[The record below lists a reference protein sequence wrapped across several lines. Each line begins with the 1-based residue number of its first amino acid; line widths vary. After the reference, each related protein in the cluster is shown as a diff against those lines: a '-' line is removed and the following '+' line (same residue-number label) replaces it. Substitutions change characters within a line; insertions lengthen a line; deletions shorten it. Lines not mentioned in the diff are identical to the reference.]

1 MDAHRNDRPNRRGGK
16 VVGVIA
22 QQDGKEIRIGARR
35 GVVLG
40 SGGFDGNRAKR
51 KELQGIEGH
60 PSGVLTNMGV
70 PIEAAEKHGAALELM
85 DDAWWGASVISVN
98 PGVEDPSFIVGE
110 RAMPYSIIVDEDGR
124 RFANE
129 AESYVDLGH
138 HMLAHNKDGRWWM
151 IAEKRHRRYLR
162 NYLLAPGVKKKLSD
176 QGSYF
181 EADSIEELAQK
192 LGMKPEV
199 LRDTVERFNGFA
211 RSGVDG
217 DFGRG
222 NSAYDRYYSDPTVKP
237 NPNLGPLEKPPFDA
251 VEFVIG
257 DLGTKGGVVTDEHA
271 RVLREDGT
279 VIEGLYASG
288 NCSASVMGHTYP
300 GPGSTLGPAVV
311 FGLIAAR
318 HIAKTGN

>member
-1 MDAHRNDRPNRRGGK
+1 
-16 VVGVIA
+16 
-22 QQDGKEIRIGARR
+22 
-35 GVVLG
+35 
-40 SGGFDGNRAKR
+40 
-51 KELQGIEGH
+51 
-60 PSGVLTNMGV
+60 
-70 PIEAAEKHGAALELM
+70 
-85 DDAWWGASVISVN
+85 
-98 PGVEDPSFIVGE
+98 
-110 RAMPYSIIVDEDGR
+110 MPYSIIVDEDGR

-176 QGSYF
+176 QGRYF

-237 NPNLGPLEKPPFDA
+237 SPNLWTLEKPRFEA
-251 VEFVIG
+251 VQFVIRCQ
-257 DLGTKGGVVTDEHA
+257 GTTGGVGSDEHA
-271 RVLREDGT
+271 RVLREDVT
-279 VIEGLYASG
+279 VI
-288 NCSASVMGHTYP
+288 
-300 GPGSTLGPAVV
+300 
-311 FGLIAAR
+311 
-318 HIAKTGN
+318 

>member
-1 MDAHRNDRPNRRGGK
+1 
-16 VVGVIA
+16 
-22 QQDGKEIRIGARR
+22 
-35 GVVLG
+35 
-40 SGGFDGNRAKR
+40 
-51 KELQGIEGH
+51 
-60 PSGVLTNMGV
+60 
-70 PIEAAEKHGAALELM
+70 
-85 DDAWWGASVISVN
+85 
-98 PGVEDPSFIVGE
+98 
-110 RAMPYSIIVDEDGR
+110 
-124 RFANE
+124 
-129 AESYVDLGH
+129 
-138 HMLAHNKDGRWWM
+138 
-151 IAEKRHRRYLR
+151 
-162 NYLLAPGVKKKLSD
+162 
-176 QGSYF
+176 
-181 EADSIEELAQK
+181 
-192 LGMKPEV
+192 MKPEV